1 MISVTSAQLYV
12 WVASFIWPLTR
23 VLGLLAIA
31 PPFSSA
37 SVPLLVKVVLGVMI
51 ATVIAPNVPLPAA
64 LDPMSSGGM
73 LILAQQLLIGLSM
86 GFAMRIVFAAVEMSG
101 ELVSMTMGLGFA
113 IFFDPQTQ
121 GRTSAIS
128 QMFSLLAT
136 MVFLSINGHL
146 ILLSVLA
153 DSFNTLPISAVPI
166 TAEGF
171 HQLALWGSR
180 VFSMGLQLSLPI
192 LVALLI
198 TNMALGILTR
208 AAPQLNLFGIGFPI
222 TLLTGFVL
230 IAIAL
235 PYIVTPMQNFM
246 SQSIE
251 MIRLLGAVP
260 PVPVR

>member
-1 MISVTSAQLYV
+1 MISVTSAQLYT
-12 WVASFIWPLTR
+12 WIAAFIWPLTR

-37 SVPLLVKVVLGVMI
+37 SVPMLVKVLLGVMI
-51 ATVIAPNVPLPAA
+51 ATVIAPNVPIPPA
-64 LDPMSSGGM
+64 LDPMSNAGM
-73 LILAQQLLIGLSM
+73 LILVQQLLIGATM
-86 GFAMRIVFAAVEMSG
+86 GFAMRIVFAAVEMAG

-128 QMFSLLAT
+128 QMFSLLGT
-136 MVFLSINGHL
+136 LVFLSINGHL
-146 ILLSVLA
+146 VLLSVLA
-153 DSFNTLPISAVPI
+153 DSFNTLPI
-166 TAEGF
+166 TASPMTTEGF
-171 HQLALWGSR
+171 HHLALWGSQ

-222 TLLTGFVL
+222 TLLTGFIL

-235 PYIVTPMQNFM
+235 PYIVTPLQNFM
-246 SQSIE
+246 SNGIE
-251 MIRLLGAVP
+251 MIRLLGSVP
-260 PVPVR
+260 PVPAR

>member
-128 QMFSLLAT
+128 QMF
-136 MVFLSINGHL
+136 
-146 ILLSVLA
+146 
-153 DSFNTLPISAVPI
+153 PC
-166 TAEGF
+166 
-171 HQLALWGSR
+171 W
-180 VFSMGLQLSLPI
+180 
-192 LVALLI
+192 
-198 TNMALGILTR
+198 
-208 AAPQLNLFGIGFPI
+208 
-222 TLLTGFVL
+222 
-230 IAIAL
+230 
-235 PYIVTPMQNFM
+235 
-246 SQSIE
+246 
-251 MIRLLGAVP
+251 P
-260 PVPVR
+260 PWCS